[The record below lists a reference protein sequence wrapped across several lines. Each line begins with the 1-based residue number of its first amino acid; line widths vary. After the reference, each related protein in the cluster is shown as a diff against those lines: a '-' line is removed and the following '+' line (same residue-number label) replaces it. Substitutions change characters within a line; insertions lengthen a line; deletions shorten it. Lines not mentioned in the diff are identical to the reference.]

1 MGDERI
7 QPTTIDRELYEQFKT
22 FVKDTHGHTRG
33 HLKTELENALRD
45 YMQSDSGEEK
55 LTRIESDVATAVAM
69 LSEIQNDGGI
79 AAPTPS
85 EDNSTRARQSSKPH
99 PNQPRQDKLDYLLS
113 RLIDEN
119 PVDRESG
126 SLPKSDFKDLIKS
139 EYDFN
144 QDTVEEYQNKLISRL
159 DANEHP
165 VHGVTVAWGERFEE
179 IVDELRDEAD
189 REIEN
194 L

>member
-7 QPTTIDRELYEQFKT
+7 QPTTIDKELYEQFKT
-22 FVKDTHGHTRG
+22 FVKDTHGHKRG
-33 HLKTELENALRD
+33 HLKKELENALRD
-45 YMQSDSGEEK
+45 YMASDSGEEK

-79 AAPTPS
+79 CPPTPS
-85 EDNSTRARQSSKPH
+85 EDDTTRARQSSKPH
-99 PNQPRQDKLDYLLS
+99 PNQPRQDKLDYLLR

-119 PVDRESG
+119 PVDLQSG
-126 SLPKSDFKDLIKS
+126 SLPKSDFKDLIKT

-144 QDTVEEYQNKLISRL
+144 QVTVEQYQNKLISRL

-165 VHGVTVAWGERFEE
+165 VHGITVAWGERYNE

-189 REIEN
+189 NKIN
-194 L
+194 DL